1 MSTSDIK
8 MGSFTGW
15 SYHQAG
21 HIVAA
26 AKRGADPGV
35 RLRIGELLPRD
46 CVEEA
51 GAPFVAYAG
60 PWAERNCGAMDVEIV
75 QGEDAFD
82 PARISASCADRDVV
96 DDANTKV
103 AALLHRV
110 VGDDDRA
117 WGWLPGVTAAWNG
130 ELADSWAVIE
140 WAAER
145 LREDFEISV
154 AQVRSRLA
162 EA

>member
-1 MSTSDIK
+1 

-21 HIVAA
+21 HLVAA
-26 AKRGADPGV
+26 AKRGADPHL
-35 RLRIGELLPRD
+35 RLHISELVPRD
-46 CVEEA
+46 WVEEA

-60 PWAERNCGAMDVEIV
+60 PWAERSCGAMDVEIV
-75 QGEDAFD
+75 EGEDAFD
-82 PARISASCADRDVV
+82 PARISAACADRDVV

-103 AALLHRV
+103 ATLLHRV
-110 VGDDDRA
+110 VGDQERA

-130 ELADSWAVIE
+130 ELAEAWPTIE
-140 WAAER
+140 WAAAR
-145 LREDFEISV
+145 LREDFELTV
-154 AQVRSRLA
+154 GQVRSRLA

>member
-1 MSTSDIK
+1 MYTSDIK

-21 HIVAA
+21 HLVAA
-26 AKRGADPGV
+26 AKRGADPNLQ
-35 RLRIGELLPRD
+35 LRIGELLPRD

-60 PWAERNCGAMDVEIV
+60 PWAERHCGAMDVEIV
-75 QGEDAFD
+75 QGDDAFD
-82 PARISASCADRDVV
+82 PSRISATCGDRDVV

-110 VGDDDRA
+110 VGDQDKA
-117 WGWLPGVTAAWNG
+117 WGWLPGVTAAWHG
-130 ELADSWAVIE
+130 ELAEVWDDIE
-140 WAAER
+140 WAAGV
-145 LREDFEISV
+145 LRDEHVLSV
-154 AQVRSRLA
+154 RQVRSRLA
-162 EA
+162 GA